1 MILGINSMF
10 LVNKIILINNKYFKG
25 NNYYIIIVFCFGYN
39 ILKCIGKFF
48 IVDFLKL
55 NILEEVKLFL
65 NL

>member
-25 NNYYIIIVFCFGYN
+25 NYYCILFWVYYN